1 MRYFA
6 LACDYDGTIA
16 THGVVDEKTLSALR
30 RFKSSGRKLIL
41 VTGRVLDELVI
52 VFPELN
58 VFDLVVCENGAVL
71 YRPSTH
77 EEVILNE
84 PTPEVFVRML
94 EEKGVRPLEVGR
106 SIVATWEPNETTIL
120 ESIRDLGLE
129 LHVEFNKGS
138 VMVLPP
144 GVTKATGLK
153 EALAELGLSKHNT
166 VAVGDA
172 ENDHAL
178 LSYCECGVAV
188 QNALPQL
195 KERADYITEATHGA
209 GVAELIDGI
218 MTNDLAYVVG
228 NGTGKV
234 DRHRIHFGKK
244 LDGSDVT
251 LEPYGSVVLV
261 AGPSGSGK
269 STINLGVLEH
279 LMQAGYQFC
288 LIDPEGDYSQLHG
301 AVVLGTPKRAPSFDE
316 VLQVLR
322 EPTESV
328 VVNLLGIP
336 LADRPGYFQGLLPYI
351 QELRA
356 RHGRP
361 HWIIVDE
368 THHMLPSTWEHAP
381 ELLPEVV
388 GNMLMITVHPD
399 QVSSSVLSKVNVL
412 VAVGKH
418 PNDTMRSF
426 AGSIDQSAPI
436 ALTESLDQGQVLVWL
451 CKEGMEPFLMCPAY
465 AHGELRRHLRKYA
478 EGDVGPK
485 YFMFRGEDGRL
496 HLRAQNLIVFMQ
508 MAEGVDDD
516 TWLYHLR
523 RGDYSRWFEDAI
535 KDKSLASAAAK
546 VENDEETSAEE
557 SRMRIKK
564 AIEDRFGTLP

>member
-16 THGVVDEKTLSALR
+16 THGIVDEKTVSALR

-41 VTGRVLDELVI
+41 VTGRVLEDLFV
-52 VFPELN
+52 VFPEYN
-58 VFDLVVCENGAVL
+58 VFDLIVCENGAVL
-71 YRPSTH
+71 YRPSTR
-77 EEVILNE
+77 EEVVLNE
-84 PTPEVFVRML
+84 PTQEVFVKML

-106 SIVATWEPNETTIL
+106 SIISTWTPNETIIL

-166 VAVGDA
+166 VGVGDA

-188 QNALPQL
+188 QNALPLL
-195 KERADYITEATHGA
+195 KERADFVTEATHGA
-209 GVAELIDGI
+209 GVAELIDNI
-218 MTNDLAYVVG
+218 MTNDLAHVMG
-228 NGTGKV
+228 NGNGKV
-234 DRHRIHFGKK
+234 DRHQIQFGKK
-244 LDGSDVT
+244 TGGDNVCL
-251 LEPYGSVVLV
+251 PAYGSVVLL

-269 STINLGVLEH
+269 STVTLGVLEH
-279 LMQAGYQFC
+279 LMQAGFQFC
-288 LIDPEGDYSQLHG
+288 LIDPEGDYSQLQG

-316 VLQVLR
+316 VMQVLR

-356 RHGRP
+356 RIGRP
-361 HWIIVDE
+361 HWLIVDE

-388 GNMLMITVHPD
+388 GNMLMVTVHPD
-399 QVSSSVLSKVNVL
+399 QISSSVLSKVNVL

-418 PNDTMRSF
+418 PSDTMRCF
-426 AGSIDQSAPI
+426 AGAINTHAPI
-436 ALTESLDQGQVLVWL
+436 GQTGSLDQGQVLVWMR
-451 CKEGMEPFLMCPAY
+451 KEGMEPFVMHPAY

-496 HLRAQNLIVFMQ
+496 HLKAQNLIVFMQ

-516 TWLYHLR
+516 TWMYHLR
-523 RGDYSRWFEDAI
+523 KGDYSRWFEDAI
-535 KDKSLASAAAK
+535 KDKSLAAAAAK
-546 VENDEETSAEE
+546 VENDHDASADE
-557 SRMRIKK
+557 SRARIKK
-564 AIEDRFGTLP
+564 AIEDRFGALP

>member
-16 THGVVDEKTLSALR
+16 TQGVVDEKTISALR

-41 VTGRVLDELVI
+41 VSGRVLDDLLV
-52 VFPELN
+52 VFPELG
-58 VFDLVVCENGAVL
+58 VFDLAVLENGAVL
-71 YRPSTH
+71 YRPSTR
-77 EEVILNE
+77 EEVVLNE
-84 PTPEVFVRML
+84 PMPEVFVRLL
-94 EEKGVRPLEVGR
+94 EERGVRPLEIGR
-106 SIVATWEPNETTIL
+106 SIVSTWTPNEATIL
-120 ESIRDLGLE
+120 NSIRDLGLE

-144 GVTKATGLK
+144 GVTKATGLT
-153 EALAELGLSKHNT
+153 EALVELGLSKHNT
-166 VAVGDA
+166 VGVGDA

-178 LSYCECGVAV
+178 LSYCEFGAAV
-188 QNALPQL
+188 QNALPLL
-195 KERADYITEATHGA
+195 KERADHVTQASHGA
-209 GVAELIDGI
+209 GVAELIDEI
-218 MTNDLAYVVG
+218 MTNDLAHLLG
-228 NGTGKV
+228 NGNGRI
-234 DRHRIHFGKK
+234 DRHRIQFGKRVDGTDVY
-244 LDGSDVT
+244 LD
-251 LEPYGSVVLV
+251 PYGSVVLL

-269 STINLGVLEH
+269 STVNLGVLEH
-279 LMQAGYQFC
+279 LMHAGYQFC
-288 LIDPEGDYSQLHG
+288 LIDPEGDYSQLQG
-301 AVVLGTPKRAPSFDE
+301 AVVLGTTKRAPSFDE

-356 RHGRP
+356 RNGRP
-361 HWIIVDE
+361 HWLIIDE
-368 THHMLPSTWEHAP
+368 THHLLPSTWEHGP

-388 GNMLMITVHPD
+388 GNMLMVTVHPD

-426 AGSIDQSAPI
+426 AGAINSSGPI
-436 ALTESLDQGQVLVWL
+436 AMQGSLDQGQVLVWMR
-451 CKEGMEPFLMCPAY
+451 KAGMEPFLMRPAY

-485 YFMFRGEDGRL
+485 YFMFRGEEGRL
-496 HLRAQNLIVFMQ
+496 HLRAQNLVVFMQ

-535 KDKSLASAAAK
+535 KDKSLAAAAAK
-546 VENDEETSAEE
+546 VENDDDASAEE

-564 AIEDRFGTLP
+564 AIEDRFGALP

>member
-16 THGVVDEKTLSALR
+16 THGVVDEQTVSALR

-41 VTGRVLDELVI
+41 VTGRVLDDLIV

-58 VFDLVVCENGAVL
+58 VFDLVVCENGGLL
-71 YRPSTH
+71 YRPASR
-77 EEVILNE
+77 EEVLLNE
-84 PTPEVFVRML
+84 ATSDVFVQAL
-94 EEKGVRPLEVGR
+94 EAKGVRPLEVGR
-106 SIVATWEPNETTIL
+106 TIVSTWTPNETTIL
-120 ESIRDLGLE
+120 ETIRDLGLE

-144 GVTKATGLK
+144 GVTKASGLK

-166 VAVGDA
+166 VGVGDA

-188 QNALPQL
+188 ENALPLL
-195 KERADYITEATHGA
+195 KERADHVTQASHGA
-209 GVAELIDGI
+209 GVAELIDEI
-218 MTNDLAYVVG
+218 MTNDLG
-228 NGTGKV
+228 KINGKA
-234 DRHRIHFGKK
+234 DRHQIVFGKK
-244 LDGSDVT
+244 TDDSSVYLKPHGT
-251 LEPYGSVVLV
+251 VVLL

-269 STINLGVLEH
+269 STVNLGVLEH

-288 LIDPEGDYSQLHG
+288 LIDPEGDYQQLHG

-322 EPTESV
+322 EPKESV

-351 QELRA
+351 QEMRT

-361 HWIIVDE
+361 HWLIIDE
-368 THHMLPSTWEHAP
+368 SHHLLPSTWEHGP

-388 GNMLMITVHPD
+388 GNMFMITVHPD
-399 QVSSSVLSKVNVL
+399 QVAASVLSKVNVV

-418 PNDTMRSF
+418 PDDTLRSF
-426 AGSIDQSAPI
+426 AGAIGESAPI
-436 ALTESLDQGQVLVWL
+436 TMSGSLDQGQVLVWMRNS
-451 CKEGMEPFLMCPAY
+451 EDEPFLMSPAY

-496 HLRAQNLIVFMQ
+496 HLRAQNLVVFMQ

-523 RGDYSRWFEDAI
+523 KGDYSKWFEDAI
-535 KDKSLASAAAK
+535 KDKSLAAAAAK
-546 VENDEETSAEE
+546 IENDGDVSAEE

>member
-1 MRYFA
+1 
-6 LACDYDGTIA
+6 
-16 THGVVDEKTLSALR
+16 
-30 RFKSSGRKLIL
+30 
-41 VTGRVLDELVI
+41 
-52 VFPELN
+52 
-58 VFDLVVCENGAVL
+58 
-71 YRPSTH
+71 
-77 EEVILNE
+77 
-84 PTPEVFVRML
+84 
-94 EEKGVRPLEVGR
+94 
-106 SIVATWEPNETTIL
+106 
-120 ESIRDLGLE
+120 
-129 LHVEFNKGS
+129 
-138 VMVLPP
+138 MVLPP
-144 GVTKATGLK
+144 GVTKATGLQ
-153 EALAELGLSKHNT
+153 EALAELSLSKHNT
-166 VAVGDA
+166 VGIGDA

-188 QNALPQL
+188 QNALPLL
-195 KERADYITEATHGA
+195 KERADLVTEAGHGA
-209 GVAELIDGI
+209 GVAELIDNI
-218 MTNDLAYVVG
+218 MTNDLVHVYG
-228 NGTGKV
+228 NGNGKV
-234 DRHRIHFGKK
+234 DRHRLLFGKRQ
-244 LDGSDVT
+244 DGKDVF
-251 LEPYGSVVLV
+251 LSPYGSVVLL

-269 STINLGVLEH
+269 STVNLGVLEH
-279 LMQAGYQFC
+279 LMHAGYQFC

-322 EPTESV
+322 EPSESV

-356 RHGRP
+356 RAGRP
-361 HWIIVDE
+361 HWLVVDE
-368 THHMLPSTWEHAP
+368 THHLLPSTWEHGP

-399 QVSSSVLSKVNVL
+399 QVSASVLSKVNVL

-426 AGSIDQSAPI
+426 AGAIGSSAPI
-436 ALTESLDQGQVLVWL
+436 SPAEHLDQGQVLVWMR
-451 CKEGMEPFLMCPAY
+451 KEGMEPFLMSPSY

-516 TWLYHLR
+516 TWMYHLR

-535 KDKSLASAAAK
+535 KDKSLAAAAAK
-546 VENDEETSAEE
+546 VENDDDVSAEE